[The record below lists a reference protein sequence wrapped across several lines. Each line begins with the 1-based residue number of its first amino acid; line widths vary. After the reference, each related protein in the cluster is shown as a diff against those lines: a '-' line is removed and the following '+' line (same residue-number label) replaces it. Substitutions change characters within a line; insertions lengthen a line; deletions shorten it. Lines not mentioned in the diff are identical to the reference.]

1 VGTYLAAV
9 ALTVDVFDRTDSGA
23 WVSALL
29 IADFLPVILIGL
41 LFAPL
46 VDRLSR
52 RRLLIVS
59 DLVRAAVFCVL
70 PFATSAAAIVALAGV
85 VGIATGFFRP
95 AVYAGMPNLVEDDA
109 LPQATSLLHTVENLT
124 WMVGPVVGGI
134 LIAAQGPD
142 LAYWIN
148 AATFVVSAAL
158 LARIPAARLQLGKVE
173 SRGHWHDIGD
183 GIQVVLRSKAL
194 LAVLVV
200 WNVVMLGNA
209 AINVAEVV
217 LAKVALNSGNVGFG
231 VLVAAGGLGLTLGS
245 VASGSAVARVGLGR
259 LYALGIALMAV
270 GYGVAAVS
278 PNIWVAVPAVVLAAF
293 GNGAAVVCNALF
305 VQRGAPDELR
315 GRAFTVIMSSNYA
328 LLGVGMVA
336 AGALT
341 DAFGARWVWGG
352 AAAAYVVAGLLAVA
366 LAPQRREALA

>member
-1 VGTYLAAV
+1 
-9 ALTVDVFDRTDSGA
+9 
-23 WVSALL
+23 
-29 IADFLPVILIGL
+29 VILIGL

-59 DLVRAAVFCVL
+59 DLARAALFCVL
-70 PFATSAAAIVALAGV
+70 PFATSATAIVVLAAL

-95 AVYAGMPNLVEDDA
+95 AVYAGMPNLVDDA
-109 LPQATSLLHTVENLT
+109 RLPDATSLFHTVENLT
-124 WMVGPVVGGI
+124 WMVGPVLGGL

-142 LAYWIN
+142 LAYWLN
-148 AATFVVSAAL
+148 AVTFVLSAAFL
-158 LARIPAARLQLGKVE
+158 VRIPAVRLQAGKLE
-173 SRGHWHDIGD
+173 SRGHWRDIGD

-217 LAKVALNSGNVGFG
+217 LAKVALDSGDIGFG

-245 VASGSAVARVGLGR
+245 LASGAAVNRIGLGR
-259 LYALGIALMAV
+259 LYALGIGLMAA
-270 GYGVAAVS
+270 GYAVAAVA
-278 PNIWVAVPAVVLAAF
+278 PNIYVAVPAVVLAAF

-328 LLGVGMVA
+328 LLGTGMVA

-352 AAAAYVVAGLLAVA
+352 AAAAYLVAGVLALT
-366 LAPQRREALA
+366 LAPTRREATV

>member
-1 VGTYLAAV
+1 
-9 ALTVDVFDRTDSGA
+9 
-23 WVSALL
+23 
-29 IADFLPVILIGL
+29 
-41 LFAPL
+41 

-70 PFATSAAAIVALAGV
+70 PFATSATTIVVLAAVI
-85 VGIATGFFRP
+85 GIATGFFRP
-95 AVYAGMPNLVEDDA
+95 AVYAGMPNLVDDA
-109 LPQATSLLHTVENLT
+109 QLPEATSLLHTVENLT
-124 WMVGPVVGGI
+124 WMVGPVIGGI

-148 AATFVVSAAL
+148 ALTFVVSAAF
-158 LARIPAARLQLGKVE
+158 LARIPAARLQAGRVE
-173 SRGHWHDIGD
+173 SRGHWRDIGD
-183 GIQVVLRSKAL
+183 GIQVVLRSRAL
-194 LAVLVV
+194 LTVLVV

-217 LAKVALNSGNVGFG
+217 LAKVALDSGNIGFG

-245 VASGSAVARVGLGR
+245 FASGSAVARVGLGR
-259 LYALGIALMAV
+259 LYALGIVLMAA
-270 GYGVAAVS
+270 GYALAAVA
-278 PNIWVAVPAVVLAAF
+278 PNIYVAVPAVVLASF

-328 LLGVGMVA
+328 LLGAGMAA

-352 AAAAYVVAGLLAVA
+352 AAAAYLVAGVLAFA
-366 LAPQRREALA
+366 LAPRRHEAIV